1 MENEPE
7 DYCVSCYEKKPASQ
21 VATVPCEHQY
31 CGECLDSLFTSAAN
45 YQTPYPPRCCH
56 AHIGLAEYRYY
67 LSVEVIMLCVARE
80 HRNHTRRD
88 GGYCHDPKCAAMIP
102 PTSLRENIG
111 DCPKCGLETCLVCM
125 EAAHEG
131 PCAQD
136 APIQRVLD
144 LGKKSGWQRC
154 QSCGDLIELREG
166 CRHMTCNCG
175 FEFCYICGEGVMSCK
190 CNSASRLDDVRN
202 EHLRRRFGVD
212 VVALSN
218 DEFQALMTQYLEEE
232 REQEMI
238 TLMLDRQ
245 REDEDG
251 DEDKREED
259 EEDDED
265 KKEEDEDVDDEWLR
279 NYFRSSVVRRSSRG
293 RTPPNPPRS
302 LSDCG
307 PRG

>member
-1 MENEPE
+1 MGWTDDLFTVTPERRAGPSISQLLAAFRSLESDTIEAEFGEHGLGAPATREGSPRAAAEPVMENEPE

-31 CGECLDSLFTSAAN
+31 CGECLDSLFMSAAN

-56 AHIGLAEYRYY
+56 AHIGLAEHRYY

-80 HRNHTRRD
+80 HRNHTQRD
-88 GGYCHDPKCAAMIP
+88 GRYCHDPKCAAMIP
-102 PTSLRENIG
+102 PTSRRENIG

-166 CRHMTCNCG
+166 CRHMT
-175 FEFCYICGEGVMSCK
+175 
-190 CNSASRLDDVRN
+190 
-202 EHLRRRFGVD
+202 
-212 VVALSN
+212 
-218 DEFQALMTQYLEEE
+218 
-232 REQEMI
+232 
-238 TLMLDRQ
+238 
-245 REDEDG
+245 
-251 DEDKREED
+251 
-259 EEDDED
+259 
-265 KKEEDEDVDDEWLR
+265 
-279 NYFRSSVVRRSSRG
+279 
-293 RTPPNPPRS
+293 
-302 LSDCG
+302 
-307 PRG
+307 